1 MVFVER
7 KSACSLFAVW
17 KKRQSRTDAFT
28 FAAWVEQFQRN
39 LESGDGILRGFREM
53 LQKFMFPDAQ
63 DLEKMNFPG
72 ELNKVKKYLQVPE
85 EKEVNYLNLKQ
96 VLATRR

>member
-1 MVFVER
+1 
-7 KSACSLFAVW
+7 
-17 KKRQSRTDAFT
+17 
-28 FAAWVEQFQRN
+28 
-39 LESGDGILRGFREM
+39 M

-63 DLEKMNFPG
+63 DLERMNFPG

-96 VLATRR
+96 VLATRREEIRPALKMAPPLEDG